1 MILALLDLRQMSLLA
16 NDFVYCEDFTFVM
29 MMVTWVGKV
38 IFIAT
43 TLALFFFLFL
53 FLLLFF

>member
-1 MILALLDLRQMSLLA
+1 MFLALLDLRQMSLLP

-29 MMVTWVGKV
+29 MMVTWMGKV

-53 FLLLFF
+53 LLFF